1 VNPLAKLPGCPL
13 TVTVTVT
20 APAACA
26 GVVAVIVVLF
36 TTTTLVAAVPPN
48 VTVAPAA
55 KFVPVIVTAVPPA
68 VDPLF
73 GETLLTVGEVM

>member
-1 VNPLAKLPGCPL
+1 LVKLPFCPL

-20 APAACA
+20 APAVPA

-36 TTTTLVAAVPPN
+36 ATTTLVAAAAPN
-48 VTVAPAA
+48 VTVAPVA

-68 VDPLF
+68 TGPLF
-73 GETLLTVGEVM
+73 GDTLLTVGWAM